1 MDIVQTYQ
9 RTSQLF
15 SRRGMDLWPQGHLM
29 LPVSIDVRFG
39 SVIGMVTIQYS
50 LFATVLV
57 VTGLSQ
63 PRDWPEIYG
72 RWADVYTVRRFWG

>member
-1 MDIVQTYQ
+1 
-9 RTSQLF
+9 
-15 SRRGMDLWPQGHLM
+15 MDLWPQGYPM
-29 LPVSIDVRFG
+29 LPFNIDVRFG
-39 SVIGMVTIQYS
+39 SVVGQIALHYS
-50 LFATVLV
+50 LLATVLV